1 MFWDRLH
8 QQVGKKTYWEDVDI
22 KTRWKHCDKMSSGQT
37 PVDSHGR
44 NKSVGPRDSCGKTRI
59 LPANQGEIF
68 PSFTFDYIW
77 CSIPWDFDKR
87 WDFWFTKVSEYQ
99 NAWIFSIKSQDVTT
113 CTAMPAIPFTC
124 IRRPLQA
131 GVEEC
136 RRAAGR
142 GCGTCPLK
150 KWIEMGSL
158 SFFFGETVP
167 DFGLNFWNTL
177 RWDKLQSFAPSLAGP
192 TSEWHKINDMRHG
205 IPNYVPWSGVRWSGW
220 ACFKRNETWRITP
233 SNLLLHRFPSF
244 AGIAVQLYQVYTG
257 TESQKYLKYG
267 LSKEW
272 HIPLKT
278 IPGYQLGYGIFF
290 FWNNFPGIISSR
302 GRYTIMHVGT
312 LKIMIPPLNTPWN
325 N

>member
-68 PSFTFDYIW
+68 PSFTFEYIW

-87 WDFWFTKVSEYQ
+87 WDFWFTKVSKYQ

-158 SFFFGETVP
+158 SFFFLVKQFLILVSIFETHW
-167 DFGLNFWNTL
+167 GGISYNHL
-177 RWDKLQSFAPSLAGP
+177 R
-192 TSEWHKINDMRHG
+192 
-205 IPNYVPWSGVRWSGW
+205 
-220 ACFKRNETWRITP
+220 
-233 SNLLLHRFPSF
+233 
-244 AGIAVQLYQVYTG
+244 
-257 TESQKYLKYG
+257 
-267 LSKEW
+267 
-272 HIPLKT
+272 
-278 IPGYQLGYGIFF
+278 
-290 FWNNFPGIISSR
+290 
-302 GRYTIMHVGT
+302 
-312 LKIMIPPLNTPWN
+312 PPLQVRHLNGIRSTTCDMEFQTMCLEVVWGDQDGHVSN
-325 N
+325 GMRRGVSHHQTYYCIASHLLQG